1 MTESLLNDIRVL
13 RRENEWL
20 REQLARSDQ
29 QIEWLSREN
38 AALRRDAGEATAGL
52 LELRTMTTEALAAVR
67 ERVARDAAEVEK
79 WRERYHGLSTELAVV
94 RDRSGKRLNTITSL
108 ELEIDQLKRN
118 NEYLRGRIAFLEKV
132 LNSKPGTVHFGREG
146 FYLRGV
152 DGEAT

>member
-29 QIEWLSREN
+29 QIEWLSRGN
-38 AALRRDAGEATAGL
+38 D
-52 LELRTMTTEALAAVR
+52 
-67 ERVARDAAEVEK
+67 
-79 WRERYHGLSTELAVV
+79 
-94 RDRSGKRLNTITSL
+94 TITSL
-108 ELEIDQLKRN
+108 ELEIDQLERN